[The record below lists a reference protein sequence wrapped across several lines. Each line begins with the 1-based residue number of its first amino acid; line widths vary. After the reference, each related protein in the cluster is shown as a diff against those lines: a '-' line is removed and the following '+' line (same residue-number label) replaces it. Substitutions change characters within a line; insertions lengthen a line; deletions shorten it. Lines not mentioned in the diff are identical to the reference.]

1 MRLHSSS
8 RNANAVPA
16 SDAPKR
22 DVDFGRRCG
31 HPARVGRFAG
41 AGAGERDERSGL
53 DNRSRSATREPIFDL
68 PGVLVGLVG
77 LLLAVHV
84 LRSFL
89 SLESDD
95 EVLLLF
101 AFIPARYLPIID
113 WPIYPGGWGA
123 VVWTFVSHAVLHG
136 GWAHLLFNSAMLAAV
151 GRPVALRLGALRF
164 LVLVLTSA
172 VGGAM
177 AHLVFE
183 WGSQAPMI
191 GASGVVFGVFGAAL
205 RFIFV
210 PAWQPLPSIR
220 SALRLPRVQRF
231 ILALVAMNLLLVV
244 VGTAP
249 FGGDGEGTVAWAAHL
264 GGFLVG
270 FFAYEKFERPW
281 RS

>member
-1 MRLHSSS
+1 MDNHS
-8 RNANAVPA
+8 
-16 SDAPKR
+16 
-22 DVDFGRRCG
+22 RR
-31 HPARVGRFAG
+31 AA
-41 AGAGERDERSGL
+41 
-53 DNRSRSATREPIFDL
+53 REPIFDL

-77 LLLAVHV
+77 LLVAVHV
-84 LRSFL
+84 LRGFL
-89 SLESDD
+89 TLESDD

-101 AFIPARYLPIID
+101 AFIPARYLPTIG

-123 VVWTFVSHAVLHG
+123 VAWTFLTHAVLHG

-151 GRPVALRLGALRF
+151 GRPVVLRLGALRF
-164 LVLVLTSA
+164 LVLVVASA
-172 VGGAM
+172 VAGAA

-210 PAWQPLPSIR
+210 PARQPLPSVRAALR
-220 SALRLPRVQRF
+220 SARVQRF

-249 FGGDGEGTVAWAAHL
+249 FGGGGGDGEGAVAWAAHL
-264 GGFLVG
+264 GGFVVG
-270 FFAYEKFERPW
+270 FFAYEKFERLW
-281 RS
+281 RN